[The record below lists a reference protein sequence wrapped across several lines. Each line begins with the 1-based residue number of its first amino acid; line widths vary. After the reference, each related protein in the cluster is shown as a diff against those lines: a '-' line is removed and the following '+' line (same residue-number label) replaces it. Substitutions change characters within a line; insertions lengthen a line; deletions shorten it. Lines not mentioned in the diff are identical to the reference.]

1 MSVHPERLRG
11 QVMPSAAPSD
21 EPLPAPIPS
30 ALRLRNSIAAH
41 ILHSRYDSRELTAPA
56 RAAFDQKFLDQVDP
70 SGLLPEGERKRRA
83 AHLRR
88 AYFQKLALRSA
99 EVRRARTQR
108 RNGEEQ

>member
-1 MSVHPERLRG
+1 
-11 QVMPSAAPSD
+11 MPSVVPSD
-21 EPLPAPIPS
+21 ETQPDPIPS
-30 ALRLRNSIAAH
+30 TRSLRSSIAAH

-88 AYFQKLALRSA
+88 AYFQKLALKSA
-99 EVRRARTQR
+99 QARAKR